1 MWLNVSVVQDEL
13 HKPVMQKEVIYFLDP
28 KPNENFIDATI
39 DGGGHARIILEKIK
53 PNGKVLG
60 IEQDESIIPFIPEND
75 NLIIE
80 NNNYIHMKSIIKKYG
95 IQPIKGILFDLGLSS
110 FHVERSQRGF
120 SFKKNEPLDMRFSKD
135 IDMMAADI
143 VNSSDYQTIKTIL
156 KTYGEEQFAPQIAKA
171 ICHARKKGNIQTTFD
186 LVDIIKEAVPQWY
199 KRKKIYFATKTF
211 QALRIKV
218 NKELENLR
226 QGLQAACHVVGK
238 GGRVVVISFHSLE
251 HRIVKETFKEY
262 EKNAFG
268 KIITKHA
275 KRPTRSEVMI
285 NARARSALLRVWE
298 RL

>member
-1 MWLNVSVVQDEL
+1 LAAGERFAIAYADEILNKWSESEIG
-13 HKPVMQKEVIYFLDP
+13 K
-28 KPNENFIDATI
+28 
-39 DGGGHARIILEKIK
+39 ILRE
-53 PNGKVLG
+53 
-60 IEQDESIIPFIPEND
+60 
-75 NLIIE
+75 
-80 NNNYIHMKSIIKKYG
+80 
-95 IQPIKGILFDLGLSS
+95 
-110 FHVERSQRGF
+110 
-120 SFKKNEPLDMRFSKD
+120 
-135 IDMMAADI
+135 
-143 VNSSDYQTIKTIL
+143 
-156 KTYGEEQFAPQIAKA
+156 YGEERAWLKIAKA
-171 ICHARKKGNIQTTFD
+171 IVEYRRGQLINTTGQ
-186 LVDIIKEAVPQWY
+186 LVEILFSLRLGQ
-199 KRKKIYFATKTF
+199 RGKIHPATKTF